1 LALLVEVNASWVAG
15 TAAAKPEIGL
25 SDGHATQPQV
35 WTLLP

>member
-1 LALLVEVNASWVAG
+1 VNASWVAG
-15 TAAAKPEIGL
+15 TAAAKREIGP